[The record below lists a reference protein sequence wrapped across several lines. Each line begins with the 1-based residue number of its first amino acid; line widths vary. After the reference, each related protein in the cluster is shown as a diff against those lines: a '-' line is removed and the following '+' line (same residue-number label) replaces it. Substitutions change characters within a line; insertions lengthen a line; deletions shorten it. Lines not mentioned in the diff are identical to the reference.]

1 MPDPAFVHAAFSAIA
16 ARYVTANHV
25 LSMGADIVWR
35 MRAIEKIAEW
45 APQRLL
51 DVATGTGDLALAVQ
65 RALPDTDV
73 TGTDFCRPML
83 DVALQ
88 RGLTQVVEAD
98 ALQLPMEDHAY
109 DVVTV
114 AFGLRNMADYGA
126 ALQEF
131 RRVLRPGGHLLVLD
145 FSMPEGILAP
155 LYRFYL
161 HHLLPRVAGVLTGN
175 SSAYDYLGESI
186 EAFPRD
192 AAFLSLLKEVG
203 YCMPTQLR
211 LFSGIASIY
220 TAQA

>member
-1 MPDPAFVHAAFSAIA
+1 MPDPAYVHAAFASIA

-25 LSMGADIVWR
+25 LSMGADVLWR
-35 MRAIEKIAEW
+35 NRAIEKIAEW
-45 APQRLL
+45 APNRLL

-65 RALPDTDV
+65 RALPDTEV
-73 TGTDFCRPML
+73 LGTDFCRPML
-83 DVALQ
+83 DVAVK
-88 RGLTQVVEAD
+88 RGLLNVLEAD
-98 ALQLPMEDHAY
+98 ALCLPLIDASF

-114 AFGLRNMADYGA
+114 AFGLRNMADYSA
-126 ALQEF
+126 ALCEF

-145 FSMPEGILAP
+145 FSMPTGILSEP
-155 LYRFYL
+155 YRFYL
-161 HHLLPRVAGVLTGN
+161 HRILPLIAGVVTGN

-192 AAFLSLLKEVG
+192 DDFLRLLVDCG

-220 TAQA
+220 TAQV